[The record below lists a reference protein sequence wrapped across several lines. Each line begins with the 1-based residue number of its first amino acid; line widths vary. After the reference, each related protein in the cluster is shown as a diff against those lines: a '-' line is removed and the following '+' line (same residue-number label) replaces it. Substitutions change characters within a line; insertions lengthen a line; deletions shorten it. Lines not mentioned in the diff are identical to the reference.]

1 VARGGTSRGAII
13 QVCVDN
19 AFNASLTGAIETICY
34 DVGET
39 IRQAGGQN
47 KSYLGAKPR
56 FSRSETAKEKHV

>member
-1 VARGGTSRGAII
+1 M
-13 QVCVDN
+13 CVDN

-56 FSRSETAKEKHV
+56 FSRNETAKEKHV